1 MGALGFAV
9 SVAPLTPGPRAG
21 GTPAFRVRLARRGD
35 GEHLGAL
42 LLELGF
48 PGSGD
53 TGTVHWVLSHPEIEV
68 YVAGDAQDRPIGL
81 LSLSHRPQLR
91 LSGRV
96 ATIDE
101 LVVASAWRR
110 RGVARAL
117 MQRALERA
125 RVLSVKRVELQLPSL
140 PDDGTVAFCAAMQ
153 FHDAERGVV
162 VRIP

>member
-1 MGALGFAV
+1 
-9 SVAPLTPGPRAG
+9 LTPLSPGPGPA
-21 GTPAFRVRLARRGD
+21 TPAPFRIRLARRGD
-35 GEHLGAL
+35 GEYLGAL
-42 LLELGF
+42 LSQLGHR
-48 PGSGD
+48 GAGD
-53 TGTVHWVLSHPEIEV
+53 TSTVHWVLSHPEIEV

-101 LVVASAWRR
+101 FVVAVTWRR
-110 RGVARAL
+110 KGVARAL

-140 PDDGTVAFCAAMQ
+140 PEEATVAFCAALGFQ
-153 FHDAERGVV
+153 DAERGVV
-162 VRIP
+162 VREP

>member
-1 MGALGFAV
+1 M
-9 SVAPLTPGPRAG
+9 APLSPGPRL
-21 GTPAFRVRLARRGD
+21 PAPAPFRIRLARRGD

-42 LLELGF
+42 LAEFGH
-48 PGSGD
+48 PGAGD

-68 YVAGDAQDRPIGL
+68 YVAADAQDHPIGL

-101 LVVASAWRR
+101 LVVMASWRR
-110 RGVARAL
+110 KGVARAL
-117 MQRALERA
+117 MQRALERS

-140 PDDGTVAFCAAMQ
+140 PEEATVAFCTALLFQ
-153 FHDAERGVV
+153 DAERGVV
-162 VRIP
+162 VRAP